1 MPPLLNP
8 VFLPFLFLFHAF
20 FLFYSVTHAGY
31 RIQCEWTVA
40 SRGHLKNLHL
50 RVPFL
55 PSNDPPSMPIAF
67 YPPLPLP
74 LVSRASSKPVLC
86 FKEIPS
92 SPLLAQGSLDQMTS
106 SCKRSHLRFFLPRRD
121 KDNFPC
127 VLRFSVRSADRIF
140 YEFSGTNERFTLFSS
155 TPQRKFQVRVERNR
169 FSWNIPFHWKIDT
182 MVKSNSLCLYKIQ
195 NTRYN

>member
-8 VFLPFLFLFHAF
+8 VFLPFPTLSLSLSLSRVLAILFGYPCRLSHTVRMDDCVEGTLEKSPLTSAF
-20 FLFYSVTHAGY
+20 
-31 RIQCEWTVA
+31 
-40 SRGHLKNLHL
+40 
-50 RVPFL
+50 
-55 PSNDPPSMPIAF
+55 PSFQPSTIDADCF
-67 YPPLPLP
+67 SPPLPLP

-127 VLRFSVRSADRIF
+127 VLRFSVRLEDCIF
-140 YEFSGTNERFTLFSS
+140 FEFCSTNERFT
-155 TPQRKFQVRVERNR
+155 
-169 FSWNIPFHWKIDT
+169 
-182 MVKSNSLCLYKIQ
+182 
-195 NTRYN
+195 